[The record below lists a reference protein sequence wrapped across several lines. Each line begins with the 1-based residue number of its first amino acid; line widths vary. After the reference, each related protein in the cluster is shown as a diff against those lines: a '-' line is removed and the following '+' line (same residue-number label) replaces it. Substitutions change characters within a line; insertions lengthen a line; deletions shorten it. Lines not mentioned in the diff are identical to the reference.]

1 MIYLT
6 RQEQRIV
13 ILLAV
18 VMLLGVGLLLVKR
31 FQPGWVMR
39 LSLGEP
45 DFDTAKD
52 ELSPRLKSSG
62 SMQKKEPEESDTD
75 AAPTSVN
82 GQKQEIQQEK
92 GNGNDAPKSI
102 QPSTQ
107 KPPFD
112 QPNVSQETDVTPSI
126 NINTATGEELETLT
140 GIGPVLAQRII
151 DYREKNGNFKNI
163 REITAVYGIGDA
175 ILQKFRDRISVE
187 DRDSSE

>member
-13 ILLAV
+13 ILLGI

-39 LSLGEP
+39 LSMGKP

-52 ELSPRLKSSG
+52 EVSPRLKSS
-62 SMQKKEPEESDTD
+62 SSTQKQESEESDTD
-75 AAPTSVN
+75 AAPASIYRPEKET
-82 GQKQEIQQEK
+82 QPEK

-102 QPSTQ
+102 EPSTQ
-107 KPPFD
+107 NPQSD
-112 QPNVSQETDVTPSI
+112 QSDVSQETGMTARI

-151 DYREKNGNFKNI
+151 DYRKKHGNFKDI
-163 REITAVYGIGDA
+163 RELTAVSGIGSA
-175 ILQKFRDRISVE
+175 TLQKFREQISVE
-187 DRDSSE
+187 EHDNSE